1 MHTLAHIIETEP
13 LVIFGIDSCP
23 WCQKAKQLLKA
34 QKPLFVPV
42 GPEHRAELKR
52 LTGKTSV
59 PQIYR
64 NGKLL
69 GGYTDT
75 EALLRKEVLRK
86 GRSLRRS
93 RSQRHTRTTRK
104 LSRR

>member
-1 MHTLAHIIETEP
+1 MHTLAHIIKTEP
-13 LVIFGIDSCP
+13 LVIFGLDSCP
-23 WCQKAKQLLKA
+23 WCQKAKELLKS

-86 GRSLRRS
+86 GMRRS
-93 RSQRHTRTTRK
+93 RSRTRNRTTRK

>member
-1 MHTLAHIIETEP
+1 MAHIIKTEP

-23 WCQKAKQLLKA
+23 WCQKAKELLKS

-52 LTGKTSV
+52 LTGKTTV

-75 EALLRKEVLRK
+75 EALLRKEKMRK
-86 GRSLRRS
+86 SRS
-93 RSQRHTRTTRK
+93 RSRNRTTRK

>member
-86 GRSLRRS
+86 GRSLSRS
-93 RSQRHTRTTRK
+93 RSRNRTTRK

>member
-1 MHTLAHIIETEP
+1 MAHIIETTP
-13 LVIFGIDSCP
+13 LVIFGMEECP
-23 WCQKAKQLLKA
+23 WCQKAKQLLKPL
-34 QKPLFVPV
+34 KPRFIQV

-64 NGKLL
+64 DGKLL

-75 EALLRKEVLRK
+75 AALLEKEK
-86 GRSLRRS
+86 GRRQTRS
-93 RSQRHTRTTRK
+93 RSSRSRKTRK
-104 LSRR
+104 SSRK

>member
-1 MHTLAHIIETEP
+1 MHTLAHIIKTEP
-13 LVIFGIDSCP
+13 LVIFGMEECP

-34 QKPLFVPV
+34 QKPLFFSV

-75 EALLRKEVLRK
+75 AALLQKEKMRK
-86 GRSLRRS
+86 SRS
-93 RSQRHTRTTRK
+93 RSRHRTTRK

>member
-13 LVIFGIDSCP
+13 LVIFGLDSCP

-75 EALLRKEVLRK
+75 AALLQKEK
-86 GRSLRRS
+86 MRRS
-93 RSQRHTRTTRK
+93 RSRSRNRTTRK

>member
-1 MHTLAHIIETEP
+1 MHTLKHIIETTP
-13 LVIFGIDSCP
+13 LVIFGMEECP
-23 WCQKAKQLLKA
+23 WCQKAKQLLKK
-34 QKPLFVPV
+34 QKALFVPV

-64 NGKLL
+64 DGKLL

-75 EALLRKEVLRK
+75 AALLEKEGQRGKSHRQRQRKNRK
-86 GRSLRRS
+86 
-93 RSQRHTRTTRK
+93 TRK

>member
-1 MHTLAHIIETEP
+1 MHTLAHIIKTEP
-13 LVIFGIDSCP
+13 LVIFGLESCP
-23 WCQKAKQLLKA
+23 WCQKAKELLKT
-34 QKPLFVPV
+34 QKPLFVSV

-75 EALLRKEVLRK
+75 EALLRKEKMRK
-86 GRSLRRS
+86 SRS
-93 RSQRHTRTTRK
+93 RSRSRSHHRTTRK

>member
-1 MHTLAHIIETEP
+1 MHTLAHIIETTP
-13 LVIFGIDSCP
+13 LVIFGMESCP
-23 WCQKAKQLLKA
+23 WCQKAKQLLKK

-64 NGKLL
+64 DGKLL

-75 EALLRKEVLRK
+75 AALLEKE
-86 GRSLRRS
+86 GRRGSRQLQRRN
-93 RSQRHTRTTRK
+93 RRTRK
-104 LSRR
+104 LSRK

>member
-1 MHTLAHIIETEP
+1 MHTLAHIIKTEP
-13 LVIFGIDSCP
+13 LVIFGLESCP
-23 WCQKAKQLLKA
+23 WCQKAKELLKT
-34 QKPLFVPV
+34 QKPLFVSV

-75 EALLRKEVLRK
+75 EALLRKEKMRK
-86 GRSLRRS
+86 SRS
-93 RSQRHTRTTRK
+93 RSRSRSRHRTTRK

>member
-1 MHTLAHIIETEP
+1 MHTLKHIIETEP
-13 LVIFGIDSCP
+13 LVIFGMESCP
-23 WCQKAKQLLKA
+23 WCQKAKELLKL
-34 QKPLFVPV
+34 QKPLFFPV

-75 EALLRKEVLRK
+75 AALLQKEKLRK
-86 GRSLRRS
+86 SHSLSRS
-93 RSQRHTRTTRK
+93 RSIKRNRTTRK

>member
-1 MHTLAHIIETEP
+1 MHTLAHIIKTEP
-13 LVIFGIDSCP
+13 LVIFGLESCP

-75 EALLRKEVLRK
+75 EALLQKEKMRRGK
-86 GRSLRRS
+86 SRS
-93 RSQRHTRTTRK
+93 RSRNRTTRK

>member
-1 MHTLAHIIETEP
+1 MHTLAHIIETTP
-13 LVIFGIDSCP
+13 LVIFGMETCP

-75 EALLRKEVLRK
+75 AALLQKEKLRK
-86 GRSLRRS
+86 SRSHNRS
-93 RSQRHTRTTRK
+93 RNRTTRK

>member
-1 MHTLAHIIETEP
+1 MHTLAHIIKTKP
-13 LVIFGIDSCP
+13 LVIFGLESCP

-34 QKPLFVPV
+34 QKPLFFSV

-86 GRSLRRS
+86 GMRRS
-93 RSQRHTRTTRK
+93 RSRSRSRNRTTRK
-104 LSRR
+104 LSLR

>member
-1 MHTLAHIIETEP
+1 MHTLAHIIKTEP

-23 WCQKAKQLLKA
+23 WCQKAKELLKS

-75 EALLRKEVLRK
+75 AALLQKEKMRK
-86 GRSLRRS
+86 SRS
-93 RSQRHTRTTRK
+93 RSRNRTTRK

>member
-1 MHTLAHIIETEP
+1 MHTLSHIIETEP
-13 LVIFGIDSCP
+13 LVIFGMESCP

-34 QKPLFVPV
+34 QKPLFFPV

-75 EALLRKEVLRK
+75 VALLQKEKLRK
-86 GRSLRRS
+86 SRSLTRS
-93 RSQRHTRTTRK
+93 RSRNRTTRK

>member
-1 MHTLAHIIETEP
+1 MHTLAHIIETTP
-13 LVIFGIDSCP
+13 LVIFGMETCP
-23 WCQKAKQLLKA
+23 WCQKAKQLLKS

-75 EALLRKEVLRK
+75 AALLEKEK
-86 GRSLRRS
+86 GRRQTRS
-93 RSQRHTRTTRK
+93 RSSRRKTRK
-104 LSRR
+104 SSRK

>member
-1 MHTLAHIIETEP
+1 MHTLSHIIKTTP
-13 LVIFGIDSCP
+13 LVIFGMESCP
-23 WCQKAKQLLKA
+23 WCQKAKELLKS

-75 EALLRKEVLRK
+75 AALLQKEK
-86 GRSLRRS
+86 GRGKSRS
-93 RSQRHTRTTRK
+93 RSMRRTTRK

>member
-1 MHTLAHIIETEP
+1 MHTLKHIIETEP
-13 LVIFGIDSCP
+13 LVIFGMESCP

-34 QKPLFVPV
+34 QKPLFFPV

-75 EALLRKEVLRK
+75 AALLQKEKLRK
-86 GRSLRRS
+86 SRSLTRS
-93 RSQRHTRTTRK
+93 RSRNRTTRK

>member
-13 LVIFGIDSCP
+13 LVIFGLESCP

-34 QKPLFVPV
+34 QKPLFIPV

-75 EALLRKEVLRK
+75 AALLQKEKMHRGK
-86 GRSLRRS
+86 SRS
-93 RSQRHTRTTRK
+93 RSRSRNRKTRK
-104 LSRR
+104 LSHR

>member
-1 MHTLAHIIETEP
+1 MAHIIETTP
-13 LVIFGIDSCP
+13 LVIFGMESCP
-23 WCQKAKQLLKA
+23 WCQKAKELLKS

-75 EALLRKEVLRK
+75 AALLQKEK
-86 GRSLRRS
+86 GRGKSRSLSRS
-93 RSQRHTRTTRK
+93 RRHNRTTRK

>member
-1 MHTLAHIIETEP
+1 MHTLTHIIETTP
-13 LVIFGIDSCP
+13 LVIFGMESCP

-75 EALLRKEVLRK
+75 AALLQKEKLRK
-86 GRSLRRS
+86 SRSHNRS
-93 RSQRHTRTTRK
+93 RNRTTRK

>member
-1 MHTLAHIIETEP
+1 MAHIIETEP
-13 LVIFGIDSCP
+13 LVIFGLDSCP

-75 EALLRKEVLRK
+75 AALLQKEK
-86 GRSLRRS
+86 MRRS
-93 RSQRHTRTTRK
+93 RSRSRNRTTRK

>member
-1 MHTLAHIIETEP
+1 MHTLAHIIETTP
-13 LVIFGIDSCP
+13 LVIFGMESCP

-75 EALLRKEVLRK
+75 AALLQKEK
-86 GRSLRRS
+86 MRRS
-93 RSQRHTRTTRK
+93 RSRSRSRNRTTRK

>member
-1 MHTLAHIIETEP
+1 MHTLAHIIETTP
-13 LVIFGIDSCP
+13 LVIFGMEECP
-23 WCQKAKQLLKA
+23 WCQKAKQLLKK
-34 QKPLFVPV
+34 QKAVFVPV

-64 NGKLL
+64 DGKLL

-75 EALLRKEVLRK
+75 VALLEKEKVRGK
-86 GRSLRRS
+86 SRQRS
-93 RSQRHTRTTRK
+93 RKTRK
-104 LSRR
+104 SSRK

>member
-1 MHTLAHIIETEP
+1 MHTLSHIIKTTP
-13 LVIFGIDSCP
+13 LVIFGMESCP
-23 WCQKAKQLLKA
+23 WCQKAKELLKSK
-34 QKPLFVPV
+34 KPLFVPV

-75 EALLRKEVLRK
+75 AALLQKEK
-86 GRSLRRS
+86 GRGKSRS
-93 RSQRHTRTTRK
+93 RSMRRTTRK

>member
-1 MHTLAHIIETEP
+1 MAHIIKTEP
-13 LVIFGIDSCP
+13 LVIFGLESCP
-23 WCQKAKQLLKA
+23 WCQKAKQLLKK
-34 QKPLFVPV
+34 QKAVFVPV

-64 NGKLL
+64 DGKLL

-75 EALLRKEVLRK
+75 VALLEKEKVRGK
-86 GRSLRRS
+86 SRQRS
-93 RSQRHTRTTRK
+93 RKTRK
-104 LSRR
+104 SSRK

>member
-1 MHTLAHIIETEP
+1 MHTLKHIIETTP
-13 LVIFGIDSCP
+13 LVIFGMEECP
-23 WCQKAKQLLKA
+23 WCQKAKQLLKK
-34 QKPLFVPV
+34 QKALFVPV

-64 NGKLL
+64 DGKLL

-75 EALLRKEVLRK
+75 AALLEKERHRGKSRRLLQRNRK
-86 GRSLRRS
+86 
-93 RSQRHTRTTRK
+93 TRK

>member
-1 MHTLAHIIETEP
+1 MAHIIKTEP
-13 LVIFGIDSCP
+13 LVIFGLESCP

-34 QKPLFVPV
+34 QKPLFFSV

-75 EALLRKEVLRK
+75 AALLQKEKMRK
-86 GRSLRRS
+86 SRS
-93 RSQRHTRTTRK
+93 RSRHRTTRK

>member
-13 LVIFGIDSCP
+13 LVIFGMESCP

-34 QKPLFVPV
+34 QKPLFFPV

-75 EALLRKEVLRK
+75 AALLQKEKLRK
-86 GRSLRRS
+86 SRSLTRS
-93 RSQRHTRTTRK
+93 RSRNRTTRK

>member
-1 MHTLAHIIETEP
+1 MHTLAHIIETTP
-13 LVIFGIDSCP
+13 LVIFGMETCP
-23 WCQKAKQLLKA
+23 WCQKAKQLLKS

-75 EALLRKEVLRK
+75 ATLLEKEK
-86 GRSLRRS
+86 GRGKSRQRTHSRS
-93 RSQRHTRTTRK
+93 RKTRK
-104 LSRR
+104 SSRK

>member
-1 MHTLAHIIETEP
+1 MAHIIETTP
-13 LVIFGIDSCP
+13 LVIFGMEECP
-23 WCQKAKQLLKA
+23 WCQKAKQLLKS
-34 QKPLFVPV
+34 QKPRFVQV

-64 NGKLL
+64 DGKLL

-75 EALLRKEVLRK
+75 VALLEKEKVRGK
-86 GRSLRRS
+86 SRQRS
-93 RSQRHTRTTRK
+93 RSRSRKTRK
-104 LSRR
+104 SSRK

>member
-1 MHTLAHIIETEP
+1 MHTLAHIIETTP
-13 LVIFGIDSCP
+13 LVIFGMEECP
-23 WCQKAKQLLKA
+23 WCQKAKQLLKK
-34 QKPLFVPV
+34 QKAVFVPV

-64 NGKLL
+64 DGKLL

-75 EALLRKEVLRK
+75 VALLEKEKVRGK
-86 GRSLRRS
+86 SRQRS
-93 RSQRHTRTTRK
+93 RKTRK
-104 LSRR
+104 LSRK

>member
-1 MHTLAHIIETEP
+1 MHTLAHIIETTP
-13 LVIFGIDSCP
+13 LVIFGLESCP

-86 GRSLRRS
+86 GRCLSRS
-93 RSQRHTRTTRK
+93 RSRTRNRTTRK

>member
-1 MHTLAHIIETEP
+1 MHTLAHIIKTEP
-13 LVIFGIDSCP
+13 LVIFGLESCP

-34 QKPLFVPV
+34 QKPLFFSV
-42 GPEHRAELKR
+42 GPEHRAGLKR

-75 EALLRKEVLRK
+75 AALLQKEKMRK
-86 GRSLRRS
+86 SRS
-93 RSQRHTRTTRK
+93 RSRNRTTRK

>member
-1 MHTLAHIIETEP
+1 MHTLAHVIETTP
-13 LVIFGIDSCP
+13 LVIFGMEECP
-23 WCQKAKQLLKA
+23 WCQKAKQLLKPL
-34 QKPLFVPV
+34 KPRFVQV

-64 NGKLL
+64 DGKLL

-75 EALLRKEVLRK
+75 VALLEKEKVRGK
-86 GRSLRRS
+86 TRQRTRS
-93 RSQRHTRTTRK
+93 RSRKTRK
-104 LSRR
+104 SSRK

>member
-1 MHTLAHIIETEP
+1 LTHIIETTP
-13 LVIFGIDSCP
+13 LVIFGMESCP

-75 EALLRKEVLRK
+75 AALLQKEKLRK
-86 GRSLRRS
+86 SRSHNRS
-93 RSQRHTRTTRK
+93 RNRTTRK

>member
-1 MHTLAHIIETEP
+1 MTHIIETTP
-13 LVIFGIDSCP
+13 LVIFGMEGCP
-23 WCQKAKQLLKA
+23 WCQKAKQLLKK
-34 QKPLFVPV
+34 QKAVFVPV

-64 NGKLL
+64 DGKLL

-75 EALLRKEVLRK
+75 AALLEKEK
-86 GRSLRRS
+86 GRGKSLQRS
-93 RSQRHTRTTRK
+93 RSRARKTRK
-104 LSRR
+104 SSRK